1 MLADNEETQV
11 QHKAQMKERMAAM
24 PWDVA
29 AILKRCHAIEMSD
42 YEVEEGVVLDAE
54 WEESQ

>member
-1 MLADNEETQV
+1 
-11 QHKAQMKERMAAM
+11 MKECMAAI

-29 AILKRCHAIEMSD
+29 AILERCHAIEMSD
-42 YEVEEGVVLDAE
+42 NEVEEGVVLDVE

>member
-11 QHKAQMKERMAAM
+11 QHEVQMNERMAAM

-29 AILKRCHAIEMSD
+29 AILECRHAIEMSD
-42 YEVEEGVVLDAE
+42 KQVEEGVVLDAE
-54 WEESQ
+54 